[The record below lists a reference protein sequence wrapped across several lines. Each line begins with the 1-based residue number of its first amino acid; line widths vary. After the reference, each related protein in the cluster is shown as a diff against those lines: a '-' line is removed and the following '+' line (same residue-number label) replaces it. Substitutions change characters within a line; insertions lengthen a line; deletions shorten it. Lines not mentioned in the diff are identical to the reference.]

1 MNVDWTESKKAY
13 FDLEI
18 KSQGHTWVM
27 THLSMVIHPCAIY
40 SMQMSKI
47 KKRYIAWTEEE
58 KEEENS
64 PQQRADITNCVCNN
78 RLQR

>member
-1 MNVDWTESKKAY
+1 MGHDTSFHGDTTMCHIWHAIVKNKK
-13 FDLEI
+13 
-18 KSQGHTWVM
+18 K
-27 THLSMVIHPCAIY
+27 
-40 SMQMSKI
+40 
-47 KKRYIAWTEEE
+47 YIAWTEEEE